1 MPLICDKLTDIL
13 LFAGD
18 AKISKNIIDIND
30 KNKLQVAL
38 NNVSQSRTAQSR
50 VAQSRSRTWLYH

>member
-1 MPLICDKLTDIL
+1 MPLVCNELADIL

-18 AKISKNIIDIND
+18 AKISKTVIDIND

-38 NNVSQSRTAQSR
+38 NNVA
-50 VAQSRSRTWLYH
+50 